1 MHYTPPPRDP
11 KAPPVRINLLSDTQT
26 RPTAGMREAMAR
38 AEVGDEQIGDDPTV
52 NQLCERVADLLGK
65 EAAVFMPSGTM
76 CNVAATLVHCRPGD
90 EILAH
95 ETAHIIAR
103 EGGAHAA
110 LGGFQITPLKGED
123 GQFSPEAFKAAL
135 HPRSRYQPPQ
145 TVVSV
150 EQTANIGGGTI
161 WKKAALDEVVEIAK
175 ANGMATHMDGARLL
189 NATVATGI
197 SASDMAAGW
206 DSAWIDF
213 SKGLGAPIGGVIA
226 GSRAFIDEV
235 WRWKQRLGGSMRQ
248 AGVCAAA
255 CVYALDHNVDRL
267 AEDHANARALARG
280 LSQIAGVEVQQPET
294 NLVFFKPDGAGVS
307 GEKMVAALR
316 PRGVLLAMMDG
327 RIRACTHL
335 DVTADDDRGDGRAR
349 QGDRAR
355 GVGSGSIAQKSGT
368 TPPAR
373 AGGVV
378 RLQRGDRLAA
388 ATAAATTA
396 TTSAATTAAGIEQ
409 RRIVTRIG
417 VILGMDSGRG
427 SAASCG
433 ANARTAGQRIVP
445 QPHNANGSQ

>member
-26 RPTAGMREAMAR
+26 RPTPGMREAMAK

-52 NQLCERVADLLGK
+52 NALCERVADLLGK

-95 ETAHIIAR
+95 ESAHIIAR

-123 GQFSPEAFKAAL
+123 GQFSPDTFKAAL

-145 TVVSV
+145 VLVSI

-161 WKKAALDEVVEIAK
+161 WKKAALDEVVKIAR

-197 SASDMAAGW
+197 SARDMASGW

-248 AGVCAAA
+248 AGICAAA
-255 CVYALDHNVDRL
+255 CTYALDHHVDRL
-267 AEDHANARALARG
+267 ADDHANARALARG
-280 LSQIAGVEVQQPET
+280 LSQISGMQVQQPET
-294 NLVFFKPDGAGVS
+294 NLVFFNPTGSGVT
-307 GEKMVAALR
+307 GDQMVAALGE
-316 PRGVLLAMMDG
+316 RGVLLATMDG

-335 DVTADDDRGDGRAR
+335 DVTAEMIEETVGLVREIVRRA
-349 QGDRAR
+349 
-355 GVGSGSIAQKSGT
+355 
-368 TPPAR
+368 
-373 AGGVV
+373 
-378 RLQRGDRLAA
+378 
-388 ATAAATTA
+388 
-396 TTSAATTAAGIEQ
+396 
-409 RRIVTRIG
+409 
-417 VILGMDSGRG
+417 
-427 SAASCG
+427 
-433 ANARTAGQRIVP
+433 
-445 QPHNANGSQ
+445 

>member
-26 RPTAGMREAMAR
+26 RPTPGMREAMAK
-38 AEVGDEQIGDDPTV
+38 AEVGDEQIGDDPSV
-52 NQLCERVADLLGK
+52 NALCERAAELLGK

-76 CNVAATLVHCRPGD
+76 CNVAATLAHCRPGD

-95 ETAHIIAR
+95 VSAHIIAR

-123 GQFSPEAFKAAL
+123 GQFSPDTFKAAL

-145 TVVSV
+145 VLVSV

-161 WKKAALDEVVEIAK
+161 WKKTALDEVVKIAK

-197 SASDMAAGW
+197 SARDMAAGW

-248 AGVCAAA
+248 AGICAAA
-255 CVYALDHNVDRL
+255 CIYALDHNVDRL
-267 AEDHANARALARG
+267 ADDHANARALARG
-280 LSQIAGVEVQQPET
+280 LSQINGIEVQQPET
-294 NLVFFKPDGAGVS
+294 NLVFFKPDGSGVS

-335 DVTADDDRGDGRAR
+335 DVTAAQIEEMVGQVREIVRA
-349 QGDRAR
+349 A
-355 GVGSGSIAQKSGT
+355 
-368 TPPAR
+368 
-373 AGGVV
+373 
-378 RLQRGDRLAA
+378 
-388 ATAAATTA
+388 
-396 TTSAATTAAGIEQ
+396 
-409 RRIVTRIG
+409 
-417 VILGMDSGRG
+417 
-427 SAASCG
+427 
-433 ANARTAGQRIVP
+433 
-445 QPHNANGSQ
+445 

>member
-11 KAPPVRINLLSDTQT
+11 KAPPVRVNLLSDTQT
-26 RPTAGMREAMAR
+26 RPTPAMREAMAK

-52 NQLCERVADLLGK
+52 NALCERVANLLGK

-95 ETAHIIAR
+95 ESAHIIAR

-110 LGGFQITPLKGED
+110 LGGFQITPLKGDD
-123 GQFSPEAFKAAL
+123 GQFSPDTFKAAL

-145 TVVSV
+145 VLVSV

-161 WKKAALDEVVEIAK
+161 WKKAALDEVVKIAR

-197 SASDMAAGW
+197 SARDMAGGW

-255 CVYALDHNVDRL
+255 CIYALDHNVERL
-267 AEDHANARALARG
+267 ADDHANARALARG
-280 LSQIAGVEVQQPET
+280 LSQINGIEVQQPET

-335 DVTADDDRGDGRAR
+335 DVTADMIEEMVGHVREIVRA
-349 QGDRAR
+349 A
-355 GVGSGSIAQKSGT
+355 
-368 TPPAR
+368 
-373 AGGVV
+373 
-378 RLQRGDRLAA
+378 
-388 ATAAATTA
+388 
-396 TTSAATTAAGIEQ
+396 
-409 RRIVTRIG
+409 
-417 VILGMDSGRG
+417 
-427 SAASCG
+427 
-433 ANARTAGQRIVP
+433 
-445 QPHNANGSQ
+445 

>member
-1 MHYTPPPRDP
+1 MHYTPAPRDP
-11 KAPPVRINLLSDTQT
+11 KAEPVRINLLSDTQT
-26 RPTAGMREAMAR
+26 RPTAAMREAMAR

-52 NQLCERVADLLGK
+52 NLLCERVAGLLGK

-95 ETAHIIAR
+95 ASAHIIAR

-110 LGGFQITPLKGED
+110 LGGFQITPLPGDD
-123 GQFSPEAFKAAL
+123 GQFTPETFRAAL
-135 HPRSRYQPPQ
+135 HPCSRYQPPQ

-161 WKKAALDEVVEIAK
+161 WKKSALDEVVAIAK
-175 ANGMATHMDGARLL
+175 ANELITHMDGARLL
-189 NATVATGI
+189 NACVATGI

-226 GSRAFIDEV
+226 GSRAFIDDV

-267 AEDHANARALARG
+267 ADDHANARALARG
-280 LSQIAGVEVQQPET
+280 LSQISGMEVQQPET
-294 NLVFFKPDGAGVS
+294 NLVFFKPDGAGVT
-307 GEKMVAALR
+307 GDRMVEALR
-316 PRGVLLAMMDG
+316 KRGVLLAMMDG

-335 DVTADDDRGDGRAR
+335 DV
-349 QGDRAR
+349 
-355 GVGSGSIAQKSGT
+355 
-368 TPPAR
+368 
-373 AGGVV
+373 
-378 RLQRGDRLAA
+378 
-388 ATAAATTA
+388 
-396 TTSAATTAAGIEQ
+396 SAAMIEETVSLV
-409 RRIVTRIG
+409 REIVRK
-417 VILGMDSGRG
+417 
-427 SAASCG
+427 A
-433 ANARTAGQRIVP
+433 
-445 QPHNANGSQ
+445 